1 MSDIISIVEIE
12 VKSRIGVPEEE
23 RAHPQR
29 LLISVE
35 LETDVSAAAK
45 ADDISR
51 TINYYSVYLGVKKL
65 CGLGERQL
73 IETLAEEIAAMLLEE
88 FETGA
93 VRVEVQKFILPETRH
108 VAVRIER
115 RA

>member
-12 VKSRIGVPEEE
+12 VQSRIGVPEEE

-45 ADDISR
+45 ADDISQ
-51 TINYYSVYLGVKKL
+51 TINYHSVYLGVKKL

-88 FETGA
+88 FETVA

-108 VAVRIER
+108 VSVRIER

>member
-51 TINYYSVYLGVKKL
+51 TINYHSVYLGVKKL

-93 VRVEVQKFILPETRH
+93 VRVEVQKFILLETRH